1 MGSFCC
7 GFGVAMC
14 VNKIIRKRN
23 KERGE
28 ESEIWG
34 DHIVPAGG
42 QFNGDKDKSETDD

>member
-1 MGSFCC
+1 
-7 GFGVAMC
+7 MC